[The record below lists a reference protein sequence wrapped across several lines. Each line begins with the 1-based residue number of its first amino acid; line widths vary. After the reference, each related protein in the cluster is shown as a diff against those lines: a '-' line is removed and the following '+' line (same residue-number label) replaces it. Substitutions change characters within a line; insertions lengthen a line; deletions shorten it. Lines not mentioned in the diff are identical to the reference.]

1 MQIAVKRA
9 IAPLVQSARDVK
21 MKIQT
26 IVENC
31 TIDDVR
37 AWDMSVV
44 DGFRL
49 TRSSSFEPGAQ
60 GLALAKLATHKKG
73 ELVIQCAF
81 PEPVSADEFEEC
93 LLAGPFGISLIRH
106 AKEKSFGQE
115 DKAASKAFDENLAR
129 FYLQRGG
136 LLGKGQNCALVC
148 VDPGYKLP
156 SKLKEYA
163 KNEDK
168 DFPLDESDFRQML
181 TSMAKALGFRSFMTS
196 STESPLNS
204 FVFECFVNSQEHG
217 QSTKNKVAG
226 QGVRALLIE
235 KVVVRT
241 TTNLDK
247 LSKGLQEYIAR
258 TTESPEGKLGLGL
271 VCLTIADQGDGIQMT
286 LPPASPDESA
296 KDRFARAFVREVTRK
311 PQGVI
316 KRGLGLSHA
325 LSAAHKMRARI
336 EIHSSGIHYVQDFSF
351 EESPYPQLDRNAVL
365 EDDLTRGCGTT
376 VSIWVPE
383 YAPGLDQP
391 DLFARKNLPP
401 VA

>member
-1 MQIAVKRA
+1 
-9 IAPLVQSARDVK
+9 

-26 IVENC
+26 ISENC

-37 AWDMSVV
+37 AWDMSVI

-49 TRSSSFEPGAQ
+49 TRSSSFEPGAH
-60 GLALAKLATHKKG
+60 GLALAKLATHKKA
-73 ELVIQCAF
+73 ELVMQCTF
-81 PEPVSADEFEEC
+81 PEPESADEFESC
-93 LLAGPFGISLIRH
+93 LLGGPFGISLIRH
-106 AKEKSFGQE
+106 AKYKSFGRD
-115 DKAASKAFDENLAR
+115 DKAATKVFDENLAH
-129 FYLQRGG
+129 FYIQRGG

-148 VDPGYKLP
+148 VDPAYKLP
-156 SKLKEYA
+156 PRLRAYA
-163 KNEDK
+163 KKEDK

-181 TSMAKALGFRSFMTS
+181 TTMTAALGFRSFLNS

-217 QSTKNKVAG
+217 QSTKNRVAR
-226 QGVRALLIE
+226 QGVRTLLIE
-235 KVVVRT
+235 KVVVSAST
-241 TTNLDK
+241 KLDK

-271 VCLTIADQGDGIQMT
+271 VCLTIADQGDGIQVT
-286 LPPASPDESA
+286 LPPESPDEPA
-296 KDRFARAFVREVTRK
+296 TDRFARAFVREVTRK
-311 PQGVI
+311 PQGAI

-325 LSAAHKMRARI
+325 LAAAYKLRARI

-351 EESPYPQLDRNAVL
+351 EESPYPQLDRSAIM
-365 EDDLTRGCGTT
+365 EDDLTQGCGTT

-391 DLFARKNLPP
+391 DLFDRKNLPP

>member
-1 MQIAVKRA
+1 
-9 IAPLVQSARDVK
+9 

-37 AWDMSVV
+37 SWDMSVIN
-44 DGFRL
+44 GFRL
-49 TRSSSFEPGAQ
+49 TRSSGFEPGAQ

-73 ELVIQCAF
+73 ELVMQCAF
-81 PEPVSADEFEEC
+81 PEPVSAEEFEAC
-93 LLAGPFGISLIRH
+93 LLGGPFGISLIRH
-106 AKEKSFGQE
+106 SKEKSFGQE
-115 DKAASKAFDENLAR
+115 SKAASKTFDENLAH

-148 VDPGYKLP
+148 VDPGHKLP
-156 SKLKEYA
+156 TKLKAYA

-168 DFPLDESDFRQML
+168 DFPLDESDFRQLL
-181 TSMAKALGFRSFMTS
+181 TSMTVAMGFRSFLNS

-217 QSTKNKVAG
+217 QSSKNKVAR

-235 KVVVRT
+235 KVVVGT
-241 TTNLDK
+241 TTKLDK
-247 LSKGLQEYIAR
+247 LSKGLREYISR

-271 VCLTIADQGDGIQMT
+271 VCLTVADQGDGIQVT
-286 LPPASPDESA
+286 LPAASPDESA
-296 KDRFARAFVREVTRK
+296 RDRFARAFVREVTRK
-311 PQGVI
+311 PQGAI

-351 EESPYPQLDRNAVL
+351 GESPYPQLDRNAVV
-365 EDDLTRGCGTT
+365 EDDLTRGCGTSI
-376 VSIWVPE
+376 SIWVPE

-391 DLFARKNLPP
+391 DLFDRKNLSP